1 MNGVCPGSTVL
12 LSMARS
18 LLEDG
23 RSSLGGMPPS
33 RGPEYGMP
41 TLHGQAVFDRLFILH
56 GIGYREARLEI
67 LVSLRY
73 WQFGPN
79 GGHSGLR
86 VTVAAL
92 VGRSI
97 ARWLC
102 YEPKWPRFSCMR

>member
-1 MNGVCPGSTVL
+1 MGFS
-12 LSMARS
+12 S
-18 LLEDG
+18 LLWLHLVSPVAETMTHFLCG
-23 RSSLGGMPPS
+23 LKRFHGALPACPQQWLPQARTGKVS
-33 RGPEYGMP
+33 R
-41 TLHGQAVFDRLFILH
+41 
-56 GIGYREARLEI
+56 YREARLEI